1 MARRKRV
8 TPGGYAYHVCN
19 RGSRKGVILRT
30 YEDYS
35 NFITL
40 INAAR
45 EKFRMRILAHNL
57 LGNHFHFVLWP
68 RGDDDVPRFMK
79 WLEQKHA
86 QRFHRKG
93 GTVGSGAV
101 FQGRYVSRM
110 ISEDRKLFTALRYV
124 ESNARRHG
132 FVKRAEDWPWCSAW
146 NRAPIGPTVVI
157 DDSPVLRPSN
167 WLDFLN
173 D

>member
-1 MARRKRV
+1 RRRIFVRSSGQVHGLHPGVPGPPQGAGVAVVAHHHSDMPRDAAVGTGIQQALQRRPLMRGEHSDVHGPNTRRRQSNCLWFFVMARRKRV

-19 RGSRKGVILRT
+19 RGSRKGVILVT

-79 WLEQKHA
+79 WLE
-86 QRFHRKG
+86 
-93 GTVGSGAV
+93 
-101 FQGRYVSRM
+101 
-110 ISEDRKLFTALRYV
+110 
-124 ESNARRHG
+124 
-132 FVKRAEDWPWCSAW
+132 
-146 NRAPIGPTVVI
+146 
-157 DDSPVLRPSN
+157 
-167 WLDFLN
+167 
-173 D
+173 